1 MGLQTPLNNTIYGTI
16 LAGGTLSS
24 EFNVQGYAL
33 LGLIA
38 TSNSVLGTLGFMV
51 SDLPDVP
58 YRPGTP
64 AGVYRSLVGSNGVA
78 VAVGPV
84 SGQFGLS
91 SEALLPVKG
100 YQYIRVSTTAQTTGL
115 ALTLILK
122 SD

>member
-1 MGLQTPLNNTIYGTI
+1 MSLQTPLNNTIYGTI

-24 EFNVQGYAL
+24 EFNVQGYSL

-38 TSNSVLGTLGFMV
+38 LSNSVLGTLGFAV

-58 YRPGTP
+58 YQPGKPT
-64 AGVYRSLVGSNGVA
+64 GVYRTLVGANGTPVA
-78 VAVGPV
+78 IGPV

-100 YQYIRVSTTAQTTGL
+100 YHYIRISTTAQTNGAAL
-115 ALTLILK
+115 ALILK
-122 SD
+122 AE